1 MFSKAKLAT
10 AILAVLSSTVVL
22 PAFAQAEEDNTETI
36 LVKGIRSSLAKAID
50 RKKES
55 NDIIDS
61 IVAEDIGKFPDAN
74 VAESLQRIS
83 GVSISR
89 SGGEGQQV
97 TVRGFGPQFNTVLVN
112 GRRIASDSAGRGFNF
127 ALLPADLIG
136 GADVYKSSSAEL
148 QEGGIGS
155 TINLRTQRP
164 LDIGKFSAVAS
175 ARGVYDEQSGEAAPQ
190 VFGLI
195 TNTFADD
202 TIGLLFSASYQ
213 GRNTA
218 NDQVEGANYLT
229 RTYDADRRAV
239 LFENGLGNED
249 VDSYTHQQQT
259 QYIRAEEDRE
269 RFGVTGAF
277 QFMPADNMKL
287 TVDGLYS
294 AFEVKAQSIAAVQF
308 NEIPTFHNA
317 IADENNI
324 LTRYDQIGRP
334 FSTFLASNR
343 DSDLFQVGTE
353 FDWDITESLS
363 AKFDWSNSRAK
374 DDNAGKNYFVVVAG
388 EPAIQRYDNTAGLP
402 APVITN
408 YNFTPNATDT
418 NGDGVVNQFDY
429 TLGSEITQ
437 PDPTKQS
444 SWFSQREGD
453 GDEDHIN
460 ELKADFEW
468 FSDSEYLRSVSFGAY
483 YGQQEKTHSDAHSDA
498 ANVVYL
504 NRIIPLPESLLSLKN
519 RDGYLDAVS
528 GNYPSSVITYNVEEV
543 LAYLED
549 PATLAIRDN
558 LYDLPAGTSAAEL
571 GPNGFDA
578 IIDKGRGYSVEEDI
592 TSLYINAEFATDID
606 DMELTVNTGLRYSET
621 DTTSTGFAT
630 TFTDFTPNASRNDVL
645 AVTRSDAVE
654 ISQKSKYDNWL
665 PNINA
670 KLRVNETL
678 ILRTS
683 YSETL
688 TRPNLGDLNPGVQ
701 TPQEVR
707 LSDLRGSGGNPELE
721 PYTSTNFD
729 VSSEFYIND
738 STLFSL
744 GLFHKKIEGYIVR
757 GEAREAITL
766 PEPNSLGTIT
776 EDRTN
781 VEGNQIFFTITRP
794 RNLESTKVYGA
805 EISFQHTFEYLP
817 GLLKYVGINA
827 NLTYVNS
834 TDEFD
839 TSDAD
844 NSVVLPGLSNSQNL
858 VLFYDDDT
866 FEARLAYNKRQK
878 YFDRLTGIEPIFVDQ
893 YDQLDARIAWNI
905 EENIQVFAEGTN
917 LTNSY
922 TSSGGRFDSR
932 FGLLES
938 PGARYAIGVRASF

>member
-1 MFSKAKLAT
+1 MFKKAKLAT
-10 AILAVLSSTVVL
+10 AILAVVTTTVVQ
-22 PAFAQAEEDNTETI
+22 PAFAQAEQDNTELI
-36 LVKGIRSSLAKAID
+36 VVKGIRGSLAKAID

-61 IVAEDIGKFPDAN
+61 IVAEDIGKFPDSN

-89 SGGEGQQV
+89 SGGEGQEV

-112 GRRIASDSAGRGFNF
+112 GRRIASDTAGRGFNF

-155 TINLRTQRP
+155 TINLRMQRP

-175 ARGVYDEQSGEAAPQ
+175 ARGVYDEQSGEVAPQ
-190 VFGLI
+190 AFGLI

-202 TIGLLFSASYQ
+202 TIGVLLSASYQ
-213 GRNTA
+213 SRKTA

-229 RTYDADRRAV
+229 RTYDADKRAT
-239 LFENGLGNED
+239 LFENGIGNEG

-269 RFGVTGAF
+269 RFGLTGAF
-277 QFMPADNMKL
+277 QFLPADNMKL
-287 TVDGLYS
+287 TVDALYS
-294 AFEVKAQSIAAVQF
+294 AFEVQAESIASVQF

-317 IADENNI
+317 LVDENNI
-324 LTRYDQIGRP
+324 ITRYDQIGRP
-334 FSTFLASNR
+334 FNTFLASNR
-343 DSDLFQVGTE
+343 DSDLFQVGVE
-353 FDWDITESLS
+353 FEWDITDSLTAS
-363 AKFDWSNSRAK
+363 FDWSTSSAQ
-374 DDNAGKNYFVVVAG
+374 DDNAGKNYFVVVAS

-402 APVITN
+402 APVITD
-408 YNFTPNATDT
+408 YNFTPSSTDL
-418 NGDGVVNQFDY
+418 NGDGIVNQFDY
-429 TLGSEITQ
+429 TLGNEITA
-437 PDPTKQS
+437 PDPSRQS

-453 GDEDHIN
+453 GDEDEIN
-460 ELKADFEW
+460 ELKADFVW
-468 FSDSEYLRSVSFGAY
+468 HSDSEYLRKVNFGGY
-483 YGQQEKTHSDAHSDA
+483 YAQQEKIHTDAHSGS

-504 NRIIPLPESLLSLKN
+504 NRIIPLPESLLTVEN
-519 RDGYLDAVS
+519 RSGYLDPVTGS
-528 GNYPSSVITYNVEEV
+528 YPSTAITYDVEEI

-558 LYDLPAGTSAAEL
+558 LYDLPAGTTAAEL
-571 GPNGFDA
+571 GPEGFAA

-592 TSLYINAEFATDID
+592 TSFYINAEFGADID

-630 TFTDFTPNASRNDVL
+630 KFVDFSPNTSRNDVL
-645 AVTRSDAVE
+645 VVTRSDAVQ
-654 ISQKSKYDNWL
+654 ISQDAKYDNWL
-665 PNINA
+665 PNVNA
-670 KLRVNETL
+670 KLLVNDSL
-678 ILRTS
+678 ILRAS

-688 TRPNLGDLNPGVQ
+688 TRANLGDLNPGVQ

-707 LSDLRGSGGNPELE
+707 LSDLTGSGGNPALE
-721 PYTSTNFD
+721 PYTSTNLDF
-729 VSSEFYIND
+729 SSEFYIND

-766 PEPNSLGTIT
+766 PEPNSLANIT

-781 VEGNQIFFTITRP
+781 ISGNQIFFTITRP
-794 RNLESTKVYGA
+794 RNLETTNVYGA
-805 EISFQHTFEYLP
+805 EISFQHTFDYLP
-817 GLLKYVGINA
+817 GLLQYVGVNA

-839 TSDAD
+839 TSNAD
-844 NSVVLPGLSNSQNL
+844 NSVVLPGLSDSQNL
-858 VLFYDDDT
+858 VIFYDDNT
-866 FEARLAYNKRQK
+866 FEARIAYNNRKQ
-878 YFDRLTGIEPIFVDQ
+878 YFQRLAGIEPIFVDQ
-893 YDQLDARIAWNI
+893 YDQLDARIAWNV
-905 EENIQVFAEGTN
+905 EENIQVFLEGTN

-922 TSSGGRFDSR
+922 TSSGGRFDTR
-932 FGLLES
+932 FGSVES
-938 PGARYAIGVRASF
+938 PGARYTMGVRASF